1 MPSQQERMLSQ
12 QESKAPPSPS
22 SETADALAHL
32 GSGVSMAVGGVLGFF
47 GGGGRGGGG
56 SQKLRQD
63 QQSPFKGGAPLKGGV
78 SRLKGA
84 DEGTPPAA
92 RRRDGHGLAA
102 EGEEAQLLHA
112 LAQHEEEQLLLE
124 KELLDALAPLK
135 VLVPSS

>member
-1 MPSQQERMLSQ
+1 MPSQ

-22 SETADALAHL
+22 SESADALAQL
-32 GSGVSMAVGGVLGFF
+32 VSGVSMAVGGVFVSF
-47 GGGGRGGGG
+47 GGGGGGAGG
-56 SQKLRQD
+56 SQKHRQD
-63 QQSPFKGGAPLKGGV
+63 QQSPLKGGAPLKGGV

-84 DEGTPPAA
+84 DGGTPPGA

-102 EGEEAQLLHA
+102 EDEQAQLLNA

-135 VLVPSS
+135 VKGLSISSSLLRY